1 MRCFLAPRANWKG
14 FLKVAELVCP
24 VALYSATST
33 SDRIAL
39 HTINRTTGHKAR
51 RTFLDSETRS
61 PVEKEDQVKGY
72 EVAKGE
78 YIILEPEETQA
89 VIPQSDKTIS
99 VSDFVRAE
107 EIDDLFLDKP
117 YYIAP
122 SKEGEDVF
130 NLINEGLRS
139 SKTAAIGRAVL
150 FRRLRTLLIR
160 PFENGLIGT
169 TLRFDYEVRSAKE
182 AFDEAPA
189 IKVTGEMMQLAQHI
203 ISTKMGKFDPSK
215 FEDRYE
221 AALADLV
228 QAKIDGRLLPDERRA
243 EKIVSLMDAL
253 RESAGLTKDS
263 SAATTKTQK
272 QRTTKTQHRREQ
284 SKPSTGRQRAS

>member
-1 MRCFLAPRANWKG
+1 MAPRANWKG

-24 VALYSATST
+24 VALYSASST

-39 HTINRTTGHKAR
+39 HTINRATGHKAR
-51 RTFLDSETRS
+51 RLFIDSETRA
-61 PVEKEDQVKGY
+61 PVDKDDQVKGY

-78 YIILEPEETQA
+78 YIIFEPEEIQA
-89 VIPQSDKTIS
+89 TIPQSDKTIS
-99 VSDFVRAE
+99 ISDFVRYE
-107 EIDDLFLDKP
+107 DNDDIFLDKP

-122 SKEGEDVF
+122 SKEGEEVF
-130 NLINEGLRS
+130 NLINEGLKS
-139 SKTAAIGRAVL
+139 SETAAIGRAVL

-189 IKVTGEMMQLAQHI
+189 IKATGEMMQLAEHI

-228 QAKIDGRLLPDERRA
+228 QAKIEGRKISARESRP

-253 RESAGLTKDS
+253 RESAGLTKDRPT
-263 SAATTKTQK
+263 ATTKTQK
-272 QRTTKTQHRREQ
+272 QQTKKTQQRRKQ
-284 SKPSTGRQRAS
+284 PKPSSGRRRAG